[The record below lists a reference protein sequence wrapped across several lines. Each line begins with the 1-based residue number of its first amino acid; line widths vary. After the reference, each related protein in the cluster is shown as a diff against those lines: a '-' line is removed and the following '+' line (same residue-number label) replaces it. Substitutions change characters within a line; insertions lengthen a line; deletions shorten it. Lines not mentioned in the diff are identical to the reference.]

1 MARILFADDNF
12 QLRAIMAEAFGD
24 AGHTFVEASDGRQAI
39 ALLGKQ
45 TFDVV
50 VTDMLMPEADGA
62 EVMQVLRRLV
72 PRPLLVVIS
81 GGGHID
87 PERYLAMA
95 KALGADQVL
104 RKPFPP
110 SVLLAAIDR
119 LLAARPAQ
127 PG

>member
-1 MARILFADDNF
+1 MARILFADDNL

-24 AGHTFVEASDGRQAI
+24 AGHTFVEAADGRQAI
-39 ALLGKQ
+39 ALLGNQ
-45 TFDVV
+45 AFDVV
-50 VTDMLMPEADGA
+50 VTDMLMPEADGT
-62 EVMQVLRRLV
+62 EVMQVLRRLA

-81 GGGHID
+81 GGGQID

>member
-1 MARILFADDNF
+1 MARILLADDNR
-12 QLRAIMAEAFGD
+12 QLRNILAEALTE
-24 AGHTFVEASDGRQAI
+24 AGHSVVEAADGKQAI
-39 ALLGKQ
+39 TQLAAQ
-45 TFDVV
+45 SFEVV
-50 VTDMLMPEADGA
+50 ITDMLMPEADGA
-62 EVMQVLRRLV
+62 EVMQMHRRLV

-95 KALGADQVL
+95 RAMGADQVL

-110 SVLLAAIDR
+110 SVLIAAVAR
-119 LLAARPAQ
+119 LLAARPGP